1 MELEIIEVD
10 HSMYPIFKMAI
21 GWGEVGGV
29 QTSPESIRMQEWN
42 SFIYFIFNILIGFTS
57 VTFFR

>member
-1 MELEIIEVD
+1 
-10 HSMYPIFKMAI
+10 MALA
-21 GWGEVGGV
+21 WGGVGGV
-29 QTSPESIRMQEWN
+29 QTSPESIRMREWN